1 VGFLILAT
9 AITIILSV
17 LFVLIAGRFLMAA
30 FSFIVVAVIA
40 GVGLLLAKD
49 MATNKSRLNQ
59 FTDKMTDWLRQHG
72 LGSGT

>member
-1 VGFLILAT
+1 MLAT

-30 FSFIVVAVIA
+30 LSLMVVALIA
-40 GVGLLLAKD
+40 GLGLLLAKD
-49 MATNKSRLNQ
+49 MATGGSRLNQ
-59 FTDKMTDWLRQHG
+59 LADKMTAWLRQHG